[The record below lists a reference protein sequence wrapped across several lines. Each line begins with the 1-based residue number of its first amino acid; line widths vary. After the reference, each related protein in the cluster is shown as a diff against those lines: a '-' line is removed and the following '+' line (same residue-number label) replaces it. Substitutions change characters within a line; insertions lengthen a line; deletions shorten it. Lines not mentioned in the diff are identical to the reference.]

1 MICQVHP
8 GEGAFFDQVVC
19 CIWAQSTDLFKFS
32 GSGSD
37 SCDFSCQNATF
48 GPLGKGFLQADLT

>member
-19 CIWAQSTDLFKFS
+19 CIWAQSTDLFKFY

-37 SCDFSCQNATF
+37 SCDFPAKMQH
-48 GPLGKGFLQADLT
+48 LVR